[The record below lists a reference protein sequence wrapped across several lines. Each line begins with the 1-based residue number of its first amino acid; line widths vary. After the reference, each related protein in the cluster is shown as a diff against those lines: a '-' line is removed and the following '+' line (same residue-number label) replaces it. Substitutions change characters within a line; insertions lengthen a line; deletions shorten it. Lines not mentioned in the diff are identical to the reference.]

1 MVGAER
7 AVSLVPEEVG
17 ILTGTPLAE
26 VNLGT
31 ATRDSGFCLEMPE
44 EAGAEWPAAAAGEAA
59 EARTVSV
66 EEEEGKAT
74 ARPTTTAAGAPA
86 AHRQGPWPCPP

>member
-7 AVSLVPEEVG
+7 AVSSVPEEVR

-66 EEEEGKAT
+66 EEEEEGDGEADDDCG
-74 ARPTTTAAGAPA
+74 GAPA